1 MAVRV
6 RNKKLFIDFYCYLP
20 DGRKVRC
27 REATGFSENQKNR
40 KVAQSK
46 DKAVTYHLKSGTFC
60 YLEFFPD
67 GAKAQFFRRP
77 EKDMLFSNLWE
88 EWLSEKTLRSNTA
101 KGWNSSYRVHIATYF
116 GSFSLSQMNEHEIMV
131 FRKTLEG
138 KGLKASSINDKVMK
152 PLCMALHCA
161 YRRGYIKTYPCQ
173 EIARLKEEAVD
184 IDPFSFEE
192 LRRLLDILKTKAT
205 EYHDMMLI
213 WSRTGLRPGELF
225 ALKWRHIDYFNH
237 KAMIRE
243 TMLPSGAEG
252 PPKTEHSIRDVDLRP
267 AVIDALKRQEARTAL
282 MDGYV
287 FLTSAHKPWT
297 DAFMRKKFR
306 HLLKLAGLKY
316 RPPKQ
321 MRHTFATL
329 HIASGENISWV
340 SRMLGYA
347 DVQITLRRYT
357 RYVPNLTREDGSAF
371 ERVFNADLG
380 TSKAQ
385 EHLTV
390 G

>member
-1 MAVRV
+1 M
-6 RNKKLFIDFYCYLP
+6 
-20 DGRKVRC
+20 
-27 REATGFSENQKNR
+27 
-40 KVAQSK
+40 
-46 DKAVTYHLKSGTFC
+46 
-60 YLEFFPD
+60 
-67 GAKAQFFRRP
+67 
-77 EKDMLFSNLWE
+77 
-88 EWLSEKTLRSNTA
+88 
-101 KGWNSSYRVHIATYF
+101 HIAPRF
-116 GSFSLSQMNEHEIMV
+116 GGFCLSQINEHEILV
-131 FRKTLEG
+131 FRKTLEA
-138 KGLKASSINDKVMK
+138 KSLKASSINDKVMK
-152 PLCMALHCA
+152 PLCMALYYA
-161 YRRGYIKTYPCQ
+161 YRRGYIKTNPCE
-173 EIARLKEEAVD
+173 EIARLKEGAVD

-192 LRRLLDILKTKAT
+192 LRHLLDTLKAKAP
-205 EYHDMMLI
+205 EYHDMMLF

-225 ALKWRHIDYFNH
+225 ALKWRNIDYFNY

-243 TMLPSGAEG
+243 TRLPSGAEG

-267 AVIDALKRQEARTAL
+267 AVIDALKRQEARTGL

-287 FLTSAHKPWT
+287 FLTSARKPWS

-306 HLLKLAGLKY
+306 HLLKLAGLKC

-329 HIASGENISWV
+329 HIAAGENISWV
-340 SRMLGYA
+340 SRMLGHA

-371 ERVFNADLG
+371 EKVFNADLG

-385 EHLTV
+385 EFVSV